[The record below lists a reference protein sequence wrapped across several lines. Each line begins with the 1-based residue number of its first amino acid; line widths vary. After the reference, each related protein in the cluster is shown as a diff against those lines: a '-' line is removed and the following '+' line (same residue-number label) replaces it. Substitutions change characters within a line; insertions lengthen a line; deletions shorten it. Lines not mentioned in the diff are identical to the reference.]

1 MGLTWYDS
9 LQTVVTK
16 RVSHGLSV
24 NGNFT
29 WSKTLSLMS
38 NPDVYNP
45 AQLGKNLA
53 ANHVPY
59 QFRVSAEYTVPRIH
73 SNNKFLGNKILTNV
87 LADWGTGWYL
97 QYQSGPLLALPAS
110 AGPDPISN
118 ILGRGPGPAQRVAGQ
133 SLWSSNWTDTNGVV
147 HNTPIDINCHC
158 FDPAKTKVLNPAA
171 WANVPNNQWGASQT
185 TFLDNYRS
193 FRRPTTNV
201 NFSRNFRLKERVI
214 LQIRVE
220 WQNAFNRLIL
230 PIPTTTGFTATPQTN
245 ALGQFTN
252 GFGTVVPIS
261 GTSGQRQGQFI
272 GRISF

>member
-1 MGLTWYDS
+1 
-9 LQTVVTK
+9 
-16 RVSHGLSV
+16 
-24 NGNFT
+24 
-29 WSKTLSLMS
+29 MS

-59 QFRVSAEYTVPRIH
+59 QFRVSAEYTVPRID
-73 SNNKFLGNKILTNV
+73 SGNRFLGNKILRNV
-87 LADWGTGWYL
+87 LSDWGTGWYVQL
-97 QYQSGPLLALPAS
+97 QSGALLALPAS
-110 AGPDPISN
+110 AGTDPISN
-118 ILGRGPGPAQRVAGQ
+118 TLGRGPGPAQRVAGQ
-133 SLWSSNWTDTNGVV
+133 SLWNSNWTDYDGVV

-158 FDPAKTKVLNPAA
+158 FDPAKTNVLNPAA

-185 TFLDNYRS
+185 TFIDDYRS

-201 NFSRNFRLKERVI
+201 NFSRNFRLNERVI

-245 ALGQFTN
+245 ALGQFTS